1 MKSSIKVNIFFWL
14 HILSY
19 LITLY
24 LKTTN
29 VLSSGFWRSYFND
42 LICIPIILYCATW
55 MLRLIFQQKNLKLDI
70 AQIIFAVLVFSITF
84 EWIAPKYYPIHTA
97 DILDV
102 LCYTVGGIGF
112 WYVSD
117 KF

>member
-1 MKSSIKVNIFFWL
+1 MKSSIKVNIFFGL
-14 HILSY
+14 LIISY
-19 LITLY
+19 LTTLY

-42 LICIPIILYCATW
+42 LICIPIILFCATW
-55 MLRLIFQQKNLKLDI
+55 VLRLFFQNKHLKIDI

-84 EWIAPKYYPIHTA
+84 EWIAPKYYSIHTP
-97 DILDV
+97 DIIDV
-102 LCYTVGGIGF
+102 LCYAVGGIGF

-117 KF
+117 RF